1 MEPALYSIGVV
12 SRMVGVPVS
21 TLRTWEERY
30 GLVIAVRSSGGQRR
44 YTRQQV
50 AQLSFV
56 VEQLEQGFSPGD
68 AHRLLAEHIDQ
79 GSQPPTAGSA
89 EEQTGILIL
98 IAERDR
104 FAASVEDYLLR
115 TEGFRVEITS
125 SAEEA
130 ERKFAEL
137 MPRIVLVELLLSGGL
152 GGPLIERLNQAGATV
167 IAVSPLAAREVAAEL
182 GAAAFLQKPIDPLV
196 FVSTVR
202 DLLGTSAITRQRSIR
217 AVIDRLQSGSDR
229 LDAILGGGLPGNA
242 IHLIVGPPGSGKTIL
257 AEQYAFA
264 NATVERPAVYLSTV
278 SEPLDKLIRFGQTL
292 EFFDVASVGQR
303 VFYESLGEDLEE
315 GGLQRTLERL
325 RGLLR
330 ERHPGILIIDSF
342 KALAAYAPT
351 QPRLPQLPLRAGR
364 GHQRCGRLDLLAGG
378 I

>member
-44 YTRQQV
+44 YTRNQL

-68 AHRLLAEHIDQ
+68 AHRLLAEQIDQ
-79 GSQPPTAGSA
+79 GAEPVSAGTA
-89 EEQTGILIL
+89 EEQTGILVL

-115 TEGFRVEITS
+115 TEGFRVEIAS

-130 ERKFAEL
+130 ERKFDEL
-137 MPRIVLVELLLSGGL
+137 MPPIVLVELMLSGGL
-152 GGPLIERLNQAGATV
+152 GSRLIERLNQAGATV

-202 DLLGTSAITRQRSIR
+202 DLLGTSAITRQRSNR
-217 AVIDRLQSGSDR
+217 Q
-229 LDAILGGGLPGNA
+229 
-242 IHLIVGPPGSGKTIL
+242 
-257 AEQYAFA
+257 
-264 NATVERPAVYLSTV
+264 
-278 SEPLDKLIRFGQTL
+278 
-292 EFFDVASVGQR
+292 
-303 VFYESLGEDLEE
+303 
-315 GGLQRTLERL
+315 
-325 RGLLR
+325 
-330 ERHPGILIIDSF
+330 
-342 KALAAYAPT
+342 
-351 QPRLPQLPLRAGR
+351 
-364 GHQRCGRLDLLAGG
+364 
-378 I
+378 

>member
-12 SRMVGVPVS
+12 SRMVGVLVP

-44 YTRQQV
+44 YTRRQV

-68 AHRLLAEHIDQ
+68 AHRLLAEHIDR
-79 GSQPPTAGSA
+79 GTEPPAVGLA

-125 SAEEA
+125 SVEEA

-152 GGPLIERLNQAGATV
+152 GGALIERLNQTGATV
-167 IAVSPLAAREVAAEL
+167 IAVSPLAASEVAVEL

-202 DLLGTSAITRQRSIR
+202 DLLGTSAITRRRSMR
-217 AVIDRLQSGSDR
+217 Q
-229 LDAILGGGLPGNA
+229 
-242 IHLIVGPPGSGKTIL
+242 
-257 AEQYAFA
+257 
-264 NATVERPAVYLSTV
+264 
-278 SEPLDKLIRFGQTL
+278 
-292 EFFDVASVGQR
+292 
-303 VFYESLGEDLEE
+303 
-315 GGLQRTLERL
+315 
-325 RGLLR
+325 
-330 ERHPGILIIDSF
+330 
-342 KALAAYAPT
+342 
-351 QPRLPQLPLRAGR
+351 
-364 GHQRCGRLDLLAGG
+364 
-378 I
+378 

>member
-1 MEPALYSIGVV
+1 
-12 SRMVGVPVS
+12 MVGVPVS

-44 YTRQQV
+44 YTRKQL

-79 GSQPPTAGSA
+79 GGEPASPAGSA

-104 FAASVEDYLLR
+104 FAASLEDYLLR
-115 TEGFRVEITS
+115 TEGFRVEIAS

-130 ERKFAEL
+130 ERKFDEL
-137 MPRIVLVELLLSGGL
+137 VPRIVIVELLLSGGV
-152 GGPLIERLNQAGATV
+152 GGPLIERLKQAGATV

-202 DLLGTSAITRQRSIR
+202 DLLGTSAISRQRSIR
-217 AVIDRLQSGSDR
+217 
-229 LDAILGGGLPGNA
+229 
-242 IHLIVGPPGSGKTIL
+242 H
-257 AEQYAFA
+257 
-264 NATVERPAVYLSTV
+264 
-278 SEPLDKLIRFGQTL
+278 
-292 EFFDVASVGQR
+292 
-303 VFYESLGEDLEE
+303 
-315 GGLQRTLERL
+315 
-325 RGLLR
+325 
-330 ERHPGILIIDSF
+330 
-342 KALAAYAPT
+342 
-351 QPRLPQLPLRAGR
+351 
-364 GHQRCGRLDLLAGG
+364 
-378 I
+378 